1 MLEPKQ
7 QGHWDYRMLPN
18 KMVELVKN
26 VGNMRQEGTGYF
38 TDTGAEM
45 LTVLAYLNYG
55 ETTGTTEA
63 MREQVM
69 TAIKQSEAKK
79 LRRDDDEDGF
89 FININF

>member
-26 VGNMRQEGTGYF
+26 VGNMRQEGTCYF
-38 TDTGAEM
+38 TNTETEM

-55 ETTGTTEA
+55 ETTVTTEA

-89 FININF
+89 FVNINF